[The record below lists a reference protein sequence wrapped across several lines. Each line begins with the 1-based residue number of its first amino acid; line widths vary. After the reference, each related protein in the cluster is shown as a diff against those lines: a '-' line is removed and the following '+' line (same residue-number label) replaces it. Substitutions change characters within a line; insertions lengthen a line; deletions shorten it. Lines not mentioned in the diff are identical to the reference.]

1 MNTYAKILATTLPL
15 VLFSLFATAGTTYY
29 FTHQALTQLAE
40 TWLETR
46 LEEAV
51 QAASEQRD
59 ILYKY
64 GLENVPA
71 SNAKAQLDA
80 GRRISHIDVGR
91 EGYIFAVDTRGVIAM
106 HPDERKIGTDVSDQ
120 AWFRKLGLDGG
131 RLRYDTQGV
140 KSLALFNYFE
150 PWQWYILAV
159 DPERE
164 VYGVANRMR
173 PYLVYLGII
182 SSIVLAGALML
193 LTRKIT
199 APLRELTNGAE
210 SIGKGDLETRID
222 IRSKDE
228 FGRLASVFNE
238 MAARIQAS
246 HLELESRVAA
256 RTAELSETNRRL
268 RGEIEERAK
277 AQKELSDREQNLKAI
292 LSASPI
298 GIGLVIH
305 RKLGWANETMY
316 RMLGYENGD
325 LLNTSAEILYPDRQ
339 EFERVGKVI
348 YDSIAKHGIGQVEAK
363 WVRKNGM
370 VFDCLVRLCSLYP
383 DDPDKGQIFAV
394 MDISEAKRLEAE
406 LQRAK
411 KMEAIGL
418 LAGGVAHD
426 LNNILSGIVSY
437 PELLLLD
444 LPSESPLV
452 KPIATIKKSGEMAAA
467 IVQDLLTMAR
477 RGVAVSE
484 VVNLNQIVAEQ
495 MKSLEFKNLMSC
507 HPNIQV
513 SIALAPDLLNING
526 SVPHLSKSVM
536 NLMLNAAE
544 AMPEGGKIDII
555 TSNAYIDRP
564 IRGYEHV
571 APGQYVQLSIADTG
585 VGLNE
590 KEMERVFEPFYTRK
604 KMGRSGSGLGMAV
617 VWGTVKDHSGF
628 IDIQSAK
635 GVGTTF
641 TLYFPATKEYVKAES
656 PKFSPDRYKGNGEKL
671 LVVDD
676 ADVQREIARRI
687 LEKLGYDVTCC
698 SSGETAV
705 EYLKDHTV
713 DVMVL
718 DMIMDP
724 GMDGLDTYR
733 EILRFKPGI
742 KVIIASGF
750 SESERVKAA
759 QELGAGPYIRKP
771 YTIETIGMAVKTAL
785 AGKPCRK

>member
-1 MNTYAKILATTLPL
+1 MI
-15 VLFSLFATAGTTYY
+15 
-29 FTHQALTQLAE
+29 
-40 TWLETR
+40 
-46 LEEAV
+46 
-51 QAASEQRD
+51 
-59 ILYKY
+59 
-64 GLENVPA
+64 
-71 SNAKAQLDA
+71 
-80 GRRISHIDVGR
+80 
-91 EGYIFAVDTRGVIAM
+91 
-106 HPDERKIGTDVSDQ
+106 
-120 AWFRKLGLDGG
+120 
-131 RLRYDTQGV
+131 
-140 KSLALFNYFE
+140 
-150 PWQWYILAV
+150 
-159 DPERE
+159 
-164 VYGVANRMR
+164 
-173 PYLVYLGII
+173 
-182 SSIVLAGALML
+182 
-193 LTRKIT
+193 
-199 APLRELTNGAE
+199 
-210 SIGKGDLETRID
+210 
-222 IRSKDE
+222 
-228 FGRLASVFNE
+228 
-238 MAARIQAS
+238 
-246 HLELESRVAA
+246 
-256 RTAELSETNRRL
+256 
-268 RGEIEERAK
+268 
-277 AQKELSDREQNLKAI
+277 
-292 LSASPI
+292 
-298 GIGLVIH
+298 
-305 RKLGWANETMY
+305 
-316 RMLGYENGD
+316 YE
-325 LLNTSAEILYPDRQ
+325 
-339 EFERVGKVI
+339 
-348 YDSIAKHGIGQVEAK
+348 SIAKHGIGQVEAK
-363 WVRKNGM
+363 WVRKNG
-370 VFDCLVRLCSLYP
+370 VTFDCLVRLCSLYP

-394 MDISEAKRLEAE
+394 MDISDAKRLEAE

-437 PELLLLD
+437 PELLLLE

-477 RGVAVSE
+477 RGVAVNE

-495 MKSLEFKNLMSC
+495 MRSLEFKSLMSC

-513 SIALAPDLLNING
+513 SIALAPDLPNING

-590 KEMERVFEPFYTRK
+590 TEMERVFEPFYTRK
-604 KMGRSGSGLGMAV
+604 RMGRSGSGLGMSV
-617 VWGTVKDHSGF
+617 VWGTVKDHNGF

-635 GVGTTF
+635 DLGTTF
-641 TLYFPATKEYVKAES
+641 TLYFPATTEYVRAES
-656 PKFSPDRYKGNGEKL
+656 PNFSPDRYRGNGEKL

-705 EYLKDHTV
+705 AYLKDHSV
-713 DVMVL
+713 DLMVL

-785 AGKPCRK
+785 EGKPCRK